1 MKTRVFSAVVILPLV
16 VAVLILGSWP
26 FALFLSSFILIA
38 GFEYQRMLQ
47 RKGYCISLP
56 ILWLLILLWMAAAYW
71 PAGGFLEPGLVLLI
85 LAGVGW
91 QLAFHSATVDP
102 TASWALTLAG
112 GLYLGVGG
120 FYLLRLRVQSEGYW
134 WLLTALIIV
143 WMADT
148 GAYLVGRRWG
158 RHKMAPALSPG
169 KSWEGYG
176 AEIVSGLLVGSLC
189 VVFWPATTQLQLTPL
204 WGGVLGG
211 LLALITPLGD
221 FFVSMIKREVGVKD
235 TGPLMPGHGGALDRL
250 DSIFWA
256 GILTWFFRE
265 LLLTVGN

>member
-26 FALFLSSFILIA
+26 FALFLSSFILIG

-112 GLYLGVGG
+112 GRG
-120 FYLLRLRVQSEGYW
+120 F
-134 WLLTALIIV
+134 
-143 WMADT
+143 
-148 GAYLVGRRWG
+148 
-158 RHKMAPALSPG
+158 LSL
-169 KSWEGYG
+169 
-176 AEIVSGLLVGSLC
+176 AATCAVRGLLVVTDGSDHC
-189 VVFWPATTQLQLTPL
+189 VGGRYRSLSGRTALGAT
-204 WGGVLGG
+204 
-211 LLALITPLGD
+211 
-221 FFVSMIKREVGVKD
+221 
-235 TGPLMPGHGGALDRL
+235 
-250 DSIFWA
+250 
-256 GILTWFFRE
+256 
-265 LLLTVGN
+265 